1 MKSDKDN
8 GNAYLAK
15 SVIDIYLLNKKNA
28 RISINLA
35 KKLEKST
42 ESDEVLNIAEGLT
55 HLLEM
60 QFINA
65 YKSFSFWFDEIELF
79 ILIKDYWFNF
89 LHEY

>member
-1 MKSDKDN
+1 MNSPWLGNLILKSDKDN

-65 YKSFSFWFDEIELF
+65 YKSFSF
-79 ILIKDYWFNF
+79 
-89 LHEY
+89 